1 VEKILRVLRKLIP
14 KKIFESLQP
23 IYHYKMALLGAL
35 FYRFPSK
42 RIKVIGVTGTK
53 GKSSTVEMI
62 NSILEQ
68 AGYKTAVAGTIR
80 FKIGDKSQKNLYK
93 MTMPGRFVMQKFLHD
108 AANAKCDYAIIEMT
122 SQGVLQSR
130 HKFIYLDALVFTN
143 ISPEHIESHGSYEK
157 YLEAKLKI
165 AKELSASP
173 KKSKIIVLNA
183 DDKEHLK
190 FQNAAKNARPVN
202 YSLQDA
208 VDYKTDSKK
217 SDFIF
222 HHEEIQLPLPGVFNI
237 YNALAAASLAHAL
250 DVKPEAIK
258 KGLEKMNEIK
268 GRVQKISEGQNFEVV
283 VDYAHTIDSLEKL
296 YGAFPNKQLV
306 CILGNTGG
314 GRDKWKRAGM
324 AIIAER
330 NCRHIILTNED
341 PYDEDP
347 AEIVEAMKEA
357 IKDKSKVEIV
367 MDRREAIRKG
377 IETCKDGE
385 VLLISG
391 KGTDPYIMIEDGK
404 KIPWSDENVARE
416 ELQKYLEK

>member
-1 VEKILRVLRKLIP
+1 MENTLRIFRKLIP
-14 KKIFESLQP
+14 TKIFTALQP
-23 IYHYKMALLGAL
+23 IYHYKMALLSAL
-35 FYRFPSK
+35 FYGFPSRK
-42 RIKVIGVTGTK
+42 IKVIGVTGTK

-62 NSILEQ
+62 NSILEE

-80 FKIGDKSQKNLYK
+80 FKIGDRSQKNLYK

-108 AANAKCDYAIIEMT
+108 AAKANCDFAVIEMT
-122 SQGVLQSR
+122 SQGVLQFR

-165 AKELSASP
+165 AKELSNSP
-173 KKSKIIVLNA
+173 KKSKIVVLNA
-183 DDKEHLK
+183 DDKEYLK
-190 FQNAAKNARPVN
+190 FQDTAKNARTVL
-202 YSLQDA
+202 YSLTDA
-208 VDYKTDSKK
+208 EDYKTDS
-217 SDFIF
+217 SESLFNFRGQDIR
-222 HHEEIQLPLPGVFNI
+222 LPLPGVFNI
-237 YNALAAASLAHAL
+237 YNALAAANLAKAL
-250 DVKPEAIK
+250 DVNPSAIK
-258 KGLEKMNEIK
+258 NGLEKINEIK

-296 YGAFPNKQLV
+296 YGAFSDKQKV

-314 GRDKWKRAGM
+314 GRDKWKRSGM
-324 AIIAER
+324 AEVADKY
-330 NCRHIILTNED
+330 CRHIILVNED

-347 AEIVEAMKEA
+347 QEIVNQMKEA
-357 IKDKSKVEIV
+357 IKDQSKVEII
-367 MDRREAIRKG
+367 MDRREAIKKG
-377 IETCKDGE
+377 IATCKEGE

-416 ELQKYLEK
+416 ELQSFLSK